1 MQYEETYCMYLRKSR
16 EGRDLEKYDNVDT
29 LDRHR
34 KALLDYAD
42 KHYLNIGEIYEE
54 VVSGETISERQ
65 EMQRLLTDVENN
77 KWLGVLVMEV
87 ERLARGDTSDQGI
100 VCKVFKYSSTKIITP
115 VKTYDPNN
123 EFDEEYFEFGLYMS
137 RREYKTINR
146 RLQRGR
152 MASVTEGKYVGS
164 IPPFGYNRE
173 KLDRDKGYTLTLNEK
188 EASVVKQIFNLFAY
202 QEQSINAVV
211 KILNDLELKPRK
223 AELWSISSVKDILS
237 NPVYIGKI
245 RWNARKQVIS
255 TKNGQR
261 VKHRPRNDNVMI
273 VDGLHQSI
281 VDEETWNI
289 VQAKRN
295 QNFPPVQ
302 HNNIIQNPLVGLVYC
317 EKCGKLMQRRPY
329 TAKGKE
335 PTLMCTNSKC
345 DNISSQLSIVE
356 DKIIQALRIWL
367 IGYKFD
373 YEQLQ
378 KNKDNIEII
387 TKQKQLQQLENNIAK
402 EKSKQDKI
410 YTSYEDGIYDKN
422 EFTERLNI
430 SKTNIEQLKFKLE
443 ILKNEI
449 KQYDV
454 SNSKSNIEI
463 PKLENILDIY
473 PMLESSEEKNR
484 LLKSILEKVTYLK
497 TEKAIRKNSDAS
509 NFEIHIYPKIPKIN

>member
-1 MQYEETYCMYLRKSR
+1 
-16 EGRDLEKYDNVDT
+16 
-29 LDRHR
+29 
-34 KALLDYAD
+34 
-42 KHYLNIGEIYEE
+42 
-54 VVSGETISERQ
+54 
-65 EMQRLLTDVENN
+65 
-77 KWLGVLVMEV
+77 
-87 ERLARGDTSDQGI
+87 
-100 VCKVFKYSSTKIITP
+100 
-115 VKTYDPNN
+115 
-123 EFDEEYFEFGLYMS
+123 
-137 RREYKTINR
+137 
-146 RLQRGR
+146 
-152 MASVTEGKYVGS
+152 
-164 IPPFGYNRE
+164 
-173 KLDRDKGYTLTLNEK
+173 
-188 EASVVKQIFNLFAY
+188 
-202 QEQSINAVV
+202 
-211 KILNDLELKPRK
+211 
-223 AELWSISSVKDILS
+223 
-237 NPVYIGKI
+237 
-245 RWNARKQVIS
+245 
-255 TKNGQR
+255 
-261 VKHRPRNDNVMI
+261 MI

-430 SKTNIEQLKFKLE
+430 SKTNIEQLKSKLE

>member
-1 MQYEETYCMYLRKSR
+1 MQYEKNYCIYLRKSR
-16 EGRDLEKYDNVDT
+16 EDRELEKYDNVDT

-42 KHYLNIGEIYEE
+42 KHNLDIGEIYEE

-77 KWLGVLVMEV
+77 KWSGVLVMEV

-164 IPPFGYNRE
+164 IPPFGYDRE
-173 KLDRDKGYTLTLNEK
+173 KLDRDKGYTLVVNEN
-188 EASVVKQIFNLFAY
+188 EANVVKQIFNLFAY
-202 QEQSINAVV
+202 KNMSINNVA
-211 KILNDLELKPRK
+211 KELNGMQLKPRK
-223 AELWSISSVKDILS
+223 SEFWSISSVKDILS

-261 VKHRPRNDNVMI
+261 VKHRPRNSDVI
-273 VDGLHQSI
+273 LVDGLHQSI
-281 VDEETWNI
+281 IDEETWNI
-289 VQAKRN
+289 VQTKRSKN
-295 QNFPPVQ
+295 TPPVK
-302 HNNIIQNPLVGLVYC
+302 HNNKIQNPLVGLVYC
-317 EKCGKLMQRRPY
+317 AKCGKSMQRRPY

-367 IGYKFD
+367 MGYKFD

-378 KNKDNIEII
+378 KDKNNVEVI
-387 TKQKQLQQLENNIAK
+387 TKQKQLQQLGNNIAK
-402 EKSKQDKI
+402 EKNKQDKI
-410 YTSYEDGIYDKN
+410 YTSYEEGLYDKD
-422 EFTERLNI
+422 EFTKRLNI
-430 SKTNIEQLKFKLE
+430 SKSNMEQLKSKFKILE
-443 ILKNEI
+443 SEI
-449 KQYDV
+449 KQYDI
-454 SNSKSNIEI
+454 SDSRNNIEI

-473 PMLESSEEKNR
+473 SLLETSEEKNI
-484 LLKSILEKVTYLK
+484 LLKSILDKVTYLK
-497 TEKAIRKNSDAS
+497 TKKAIKKDSDAT
-509 NFEIHIYPKIPKIN
+509 NFEIHIYPKILKM